1 MTGKEALNKL
11 EEGFTMRRESW
22 DPDHIVDA
30 NKKVDEE

>member
-22 DPDHIVDA
+22 DPDV
-30 NKKVDEE
+30 KCKSLFFYF